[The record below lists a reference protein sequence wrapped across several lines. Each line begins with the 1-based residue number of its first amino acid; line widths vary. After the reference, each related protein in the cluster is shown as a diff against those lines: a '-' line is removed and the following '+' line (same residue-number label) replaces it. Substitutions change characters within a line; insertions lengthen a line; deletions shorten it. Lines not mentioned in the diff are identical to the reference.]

1 MSKPLKTIDEQ
12 APKDT
17 ISVVMHETSDPDVV
31 AVTLKCVEQK
41 VTKSK
46 GFICGV
52 DKSGSMQIEMKG
64 RHSDPVDPY
73 ALTPTVPMAPS
84 LSLAPTYTLS
94 WSSVPPPPALMP
106 MDSVANVPQFN
117 VMTPPPVAPSLVPL
131 DSETGVPLAPS
142 LYAQAF
148 FKPPPPPPALNML
161 SRAMSCGATPN
172 ANYQSYNNSESRLA
186 CVQGFLLRMLDLC
199 IHMSTT
205 QGLET
210 DVTLLLF
217 DDQCVPLSTLDGLTY
232 EQIKERLIIEMQQN
246 GGTNF
251 EPMLEMIEK
260 YKKKSSED
268 PLVIILSD
276 GDHCTGEMT
285 KADIQEKYAKTAN
298 LVIGIGEE
306 DQPDLDK
313 ITLQSLSVEPIVIF
327 SDPRKLRDLIGERTL
342 GLVTMLG
349 KDLKVKT
356 IDDASHVCFSNLNM
370 NDSKEHCW
378 SQMSMLTEL
387 YLTVARG
394 SNLELTYTLQDGT
407 PITTTFHA
415 TEDNL
420 LGDTV
425 FGDQISFA
433 MNLLKKLE
441 TAQSD
446 IAEMSPKSKLDYL
459 TELKKWVTESEKLS
473 LFKDTR
479 LGVYVNHLQS
489 QLERMLLT
497 RNEREFMDLAQNV
510 RMDAYRS
517 TSSSSA
523 TAYSTP
529 LAPTCTPV
537 LRATSSS
544 TAANYNSKCV
554 ICTGVDS
561 HREVVYVPCGHF
573 MTCSGCSLENM
584 KHSNK
589 CPYCTQTVTGIIL
602 VTLSDEQKKD
612 SWNMKCPSCNVR
624 PAEIVSE
631 ECKHAFSC
639 RSCMSKQK
647 RDHQKVCC
655 TICQT
660 EVHKYVKV
668 FM

>member
-1 MSKPLKTIDEQ
+1 MMMSKPLKTIDEH

-52 DKSGSMQIEMKG
+52 DKSGSMQLEMTSRDSHPG
-64 RHSDPVDPY
+64 YPY
-73 ALTPTVPMAPS
+73 ASTPTVPMAPS
-84 LSLAPTYTLS
+84 LSLAPMHTLS
-94 WSSVPPPPALMP
+94 WSSVPPPALTQI
-106 MDSVANVPQFN
+106 SS
-117 VMTPPPVAPSLVPL
+117 VMTPPPVSPSLVPL
-131 DSETGVPLAPS
+131 DSDTGVPLVPS
-142 LYAQAF
+142 LAQAF
-148 FKPPPPPPALNML
+148 FHPPQPAAPPLNLL
-161 SRAMSCGATPN
+161 SRAISCGATPN

-186 CVQGFLLRMLDLC
+186 CVQGFLLRMLDLF

-217 DDQCVPLSTLDGLTY
+217 DDDCVPLSTHDGLTY
-232 EQIKERLIIEMQQN
+232 EQIKERLVIEMQQN

-251 EPMLEMIEK
+251 EPMLQMIEQ
-260 YKKKSSED
+260 YKKKSSEE

-276 GDHCTGEMT
+276 GDHCTGKMT
-285 KADIQEKYAKTAN
+285 KAEIQEKYAKTAN

-306 DQPDLDK
+306 EQADLDK
-313 ITLQSLSVEPIVIF
+313 ITLQSLSLEPIVIF

-356 IDDASHVCFSNLNM
+356 IDDASHVSFSNLNM
-370 NDSKEHCW
+370 NESKEHCW

-387 YLTVARG
+387 YLTVSRG
-394 SNLELTYTLQDGT
+394 SNLELTYTLQDGA
-407 PITTTFHA
+407 PMTTTFHA

-425 FGDQISFA
+425 FGDQIFFA

-459 TELKKWVTESEKLS
+459 TELKKWATESEKLS

-479 LGVYVNHLQS
+479 LGIYVNHLQS

-510 RMDAYRS
+510 RLDAYRS

-529 LAPTCTPV
+529 LAPACTPT

-584 KHSNK
+584 KHSK
-589 CPYCTQTVTGIIL
+589 QCPYCTQTVSGIIL
-602 VTLSDEQKKD
+602 VSLSDEQKKD